1 MVAYPVV
8 YTDKGIPVNFV
19 CLVDEDGAPT
29 LISLVS
35 GPISAADGEIFSI
48 GSTTDPSTS
57 FTVIGLLKQLS
68 AQFAAGIPIPV
79 NITISMEDAQL
90 ATESN
95 QELGLSQ
102 QTNANATLTAI
113 ENILSTIEAET
124 GTTPQLTPLGY
135 QQIPAATPA
144 VIAPNLPVGT
154 TRIFV
159 IAEVGQGFRW
169 RDDGVNPDAATGM
182 ICWAGSS
189 LDMNIVNPAKF
200 KMFPLDATTVIN
212 LSYYS

>member
-8 YTDKGIPVNFV
+8 YTDKGIPVNFI
-19 CLVDEDGAPT
+19 CLVDENGDPT

-35 GPISAADGEIFSI
+35 GPITATDGAIVSI
-48 GSTTDPSTS
+48 GTTTDPSTS

-95 QELGLSQ
+95 QELGLTQ

-144 VIAPNLPVGT
+144 VIAPNLPNGA
-154 TRIFV
+154 TRAFIN
-159 IAEVGQGFRW
+159 AEVGQGFRW

-182 ICWAGSS
+182 ICWAGAT
-189 LDMNIVNPAKF
+189 LDMNIVGLNKF
-200 KMFPLDATTVIN
+200 RMFPLDAQTIIN
-212 LSYYS
+212 LSYYK